1 MGAAFTKCLGSVTSD
16 PKKMGMIVSKSFG
29 MFDKDKS
36 GYIEAAEAKAA
47 AEQVIT
53 MAKLQGKVKPE
64 MLDSVFNKA
73 AGTDKKLD
81 QAEFQAMISEVLKKA
96 GVDAA
101 MPPAPAAPAAAAAA
115 PAAAPAPAAAA
126 DAAAAPPA
134 AVPQ

>member
-1 MGAAFTKCLGSVTSD
+1 
-16 PKKMGMIVSKSFG
+16 
-29 MFDKDKS
+29 
-36 GYIEAAEAKAA
+36 
-47 AEQVIT
+47 